1 MFGALQLPDKGCT
14 LHLIICIM
22 MLSEGAVFEY
32 AGGKVIP
39 DSDQIK
45 VAAVRRIC
53 SLSQEG
59 EKKSAMIYC
68 CVCHKARLYRPET

>member
-59 EKKSAMIYC
+59 EKK
-68 CVCHKARLYRPET
+68 VQ

>member
-1 MFGALQLPDKGCT
+1 MFGALQLPDKGCA

-68 CVCHKARLYRPET
+68 CVWHKAWLYRPET